1 MGERVL
7 VVDNEKEV
15 SNFLVSFLKRRNIKV
30 FSATSA
36 ATAVEIYKKEKPNV
50 VLLDIVMPDMDGLT
64 LLQRLKAIDSG
75 PHIGMLTSRKSSVV
89 IAEVKKLG
97 AEVFLSKP
105 VELSEIDKVIKG
117 FLGRDRV

>member
-15 SNFLVSFLKRRNIKV
+15 SNFLASFLKRRNIKV

-36 ATAVEIYKKEKPNV
+36 TAALEIYKKEKPNV

-64 LLQRLKAIDSG
+64 LLQKLKAIDSG
-75 PHIGMLTSRKSSVV
+75 SHIVMLTSRKSPTV

-105 VELSEIDKVIKG
+105 VELSEIDKVIRS
-117 FLGRDRV
+117 FLSRDRV